1 MKIKSFMISIIAL
14 GTLFVVQAQQALNST
29 RNAEISQI
37 DEKEK
42 RETKTTPK
50 TESVDK
56 DETSLSKP
64 QPKPQRQ
71 KVSRRTAPSASGHEP
86 QPKPQRKKVSRP
98 VLDESGERATKDS
111 KVVVVTAFGKGKTK
125 EEARKNAFRSAI
137 EKAVGVYVDAESMMQ
152 NYEMVKDRVNT
163 ISNADITKCETL
175 KEERLKSGGYGVQ
188 IRATV
193 EKKAITPKFKDVFP
207 AAFADVKGVAS
218 SIHAQKVTA
227 ATRSTDAASL
237 MKAAIGDVD
246 RMRNWV
252 RLSVVKGM
260 ALRPVKD
267 NGNSSNEPGK
277 GRYAIRY
284 SMKVDKEAYFK
295 GFLPHFKQV
304 LGKMQIGEAYED
316 VLLSAKSLTQYEL
329 QNLARFSNALFV
341 NPVSLSGFPDAA
353 REDSWKG
360 FMFDFRKGLAKVKDD
375 HSCNIWLLDRMNKDM
390 TAVRCSA
397 YKVPVAA
404 LHAYWKNVY
413 GDLDSGYACNW
424 KPVNT
429 LDWRFTQKVEV
440 ILLDADGE
448 EISATTDIVPTT
460 LLTGGFV
467 PGPGAEGHEL
477 WQCANNFNSFFVRPL
492 FSCHTGPG
500 VNSNPAYSSEI
511 QRDAF
516 LYLTDAQLAEVKRVE
531 VRFVGGKKSRR

>member
-14 GTLFVVQAQQALNST
+14 GTLFVVQAQEVDADALINSL
-29 RNAEISQI
+29 NAEISQI
-37 DEKEK
+37 DAREAKE
-42 RETKTTPK
+42 TPK
-50 TESVDK
+50 TDSSERD
-56 DETSLSKP
+56 DEASLSK
-64 QPKPQRQ
+64 
-71 KVSRRTAPSASGHEP
+71 P

-175 KEERLKSGGYGVQ
+175 KEGRLKSGGYDVQ

-207 AAFADVKGVAS
+207 AAFADVEGVAS
-218 SIHAQKVTA
+218 SIHAQNVTA

-260 ALRPVKD
+260 ALREVKD
-267 NGNSSNEPGK
+267 DGNSGTESSK
-277 GRYAIRY
+277 SRYAVRY

-304 LGKMQIGEAYED
+304 LGKMQIGEANED
-316 VLLSAKSLTQYEL
+316 VLLSAKSLTQFEQ
-329 QNLARFSNALFV
+329 QNLARNGYALFV

-353 REDSWKG
+353 IRGGSIE
-360 FMFDFRKGLAKVKDD
+360 R
-375 HSCNIWLLDRMNKDM
+375 
-390 TAVRCSA
+390 
-397 YKVPVAA
+397 
-404 LHAYWKNVY
+404 
-413 GDLDSGYACNW
+413 
-424 KPVNT
+424 
-429 LDWRFTQKVEV
+429 
-440 ILLDADGE
+440 
-448 EISATTDIVPTT
+448 
-460 LLTGGFV
+460 TGGN
-467 PGPGAEGHEL
+467 P
-477 WQCANNFNSFFVRPL
+477 QNFNWVADKITRISTAHFASL
-492 FSCHTGPG
+492 
-500 VNSNPAYSSEI
+500 
-511 QRDAF
+511 
-516 LYLTDAQLAEVKRVE
+516 
-531 VRFVGGKKSRR
+531 

>member
-1 MKIKSFMISIIAL
+1 MQQKIKTDWNREMKIKSFMISIIAL
-14 GTLFVVQAQQALNST
+14 GTLFVVQAQEVDADALINSL
-29 RNAEISQI
+29 NAEISQI
-37 DEKEK
+37 DAREAKE
-42 RETKTTPK
+42 TPK
-50 TESVDK
+50 TESSERD
-56 DETSLSKP
+56 DEASLSK
-64 QPKPQRQ
+64 
-71 KVSRRTAPSASGHEP
+71 P

-111 KVVVVTAFGKGKTK
+111 KVVVVTAFGKGETK

-175 KEERLKSGGYGVQ
+175 KEGRLKSGGYGVQ

-207 AAFADVKGVAS
+207 AAFADVEGVAS
-218 SIHAQKVTA
+218 SIHAEMVTA

-246 RMRNWV
+246 RMRDWV

-260 ALRPVKD
+260 ELRRVKD
-267 NGNSSNEPGK
+267 DGNSGTESSK
-277 GRYAIRY
+277 SRYAVRY

-304 LGKMQIGEAYED
+304 LGKMQIGEANED
-316 VLLSAKSLTQYEL
+316 VLLSAKSLTQYEQ
-329 QNLARFSNALFV
+329 QNLARFSYALFV
-341 NPVSLSGFPDAA
+341 NPVSLSGFPDTA
-353 REDSWKG
+353 REDSWIG
-360 FMFDFRKGLAKVKDD
+360 FMFDFHKGLAKVKDD

-404 LHAYWKNVY
+404 LHAYWKTVY
-413 GDLDSGYACNW
+413 GELDSFHVCR
-424 KPVNT
+424 KPVNA
-429 LDWRFTQKVEV
+429 LGWRPFQKVEIV
-440 ILLDADGE
+440 LKDKVGE

-467 PGPGAEGHEL
+467 PRTRESVFEL
-477 WQCANNFNSFFVRPL
+477 WQGANNFNSFFVRPL
-492 FSCHTGPG
+492 FSCHTGPR
-500 VNSNPAYSSEI
+500 VNSDPAYSSEI

-516 LYLTDAQLAEVKRVE
+516 LYLTDAQLAEVKHVE